1 MTDTTAQTA
10 REELEA
16 KFTERAGQGMV
27 DAKFYLMN
35 MEEAAPEA
43 VYRDVLSLYDALENK
58 HATDLVFND
67 SNRC

>member
-1 MTDTTAQTA
+1 MTDTIKQTA
-10 REELEA
+10 REELETKFAARA
-16 KFTERAGQGMV
+16 KLGMV

-35 MEEAAPEA
+35 MGEATPEA